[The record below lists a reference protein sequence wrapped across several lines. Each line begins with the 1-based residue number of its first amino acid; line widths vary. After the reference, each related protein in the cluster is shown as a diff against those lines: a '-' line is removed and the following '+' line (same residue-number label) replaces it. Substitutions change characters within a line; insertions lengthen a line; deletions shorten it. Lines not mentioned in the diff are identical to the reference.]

1 MKHLVFLLALACS
14 TASLAEPRVVIIDG
28 DTVDIAGERIR
39 ILNIDAP
46 ETRGARCE
54 DELILGLL
62 AKERLAELL
71 RAGPVAIDRCESSG
85 RCEDRYGRTLARL
98 RTAKGDVGAI
108 LIAEGLAQPWKA
120 GGAARAQRIQTWCP
134 R

>member
-1 MKHLVFLLALACS
+1 MKILILAALLFS
-14 TASLAEPRVVIIDG
+14 TASLAESRVVIIDG

-46 ETRGARCE
+46 ETRRSRCE
-54 DELILGLL
+54 DELVLGLL

-71 RAGPVAIDRCESSG
+71 RAGPVTIDRCEASG

-98 RTAKGDVGAI
+98 RTAEGDVGAV
-108 LIAEGLAQPWKA
+108 LIAEGLAQPWRPGKA
-120 GGAARAQRIQTWCP
+120 AAEGRLRVWCS